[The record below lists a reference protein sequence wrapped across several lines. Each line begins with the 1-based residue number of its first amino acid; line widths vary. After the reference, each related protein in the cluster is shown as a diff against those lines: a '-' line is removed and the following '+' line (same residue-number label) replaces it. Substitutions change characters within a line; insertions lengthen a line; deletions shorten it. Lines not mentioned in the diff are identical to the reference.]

1 MYLDYYKLTEP
12 PFLLTPD
19 PKFLY
24 LSKAHS
30 RAITFMEY
38 AVMNCDGFA
47 VITGEVGSG
56 KTTLISKLLM
66 GLDEDTI
73 IARIYHTHV
82 DSIEFMQSLL
92 EEFGIKNYGDTKV
105 SLISQINNYLI
116 DSYAANKKIILII
129 DEAQNLSDN
138 VLEEIRLLT
147 DLETNNEKLMNLILV
162 GQPELNDTLDQPHLE
177 QLVQRIRFRFHI
189 GPLSELEMDQ
199 YICHRL
205 KVAGARS
212 DIFTRNSIPV
222 LFEYSGGIPRLINAL
237 CDVVLICG
245 AAEGKKS
252 TDDQVVHTALG
263 ELEWKPFDE
272 RYKNHEQKIRPRRG
286 SLESGDHDFNEL
298 NSRINKFIKA
308 QSRYAEEM
316 KHILTRLE
324 VKLDAHEDKLISLV
338 NEIRSEHNSDYL
350 KQRVLNDTGL

>member
-1 MYLDYYKLTEP
+1 MYLDYFKLSEP

-24 LSKAHS
+24 LSKSHS

-116 DSYAANKKIILII
+116 ESYAANKKIILIV

-162 GQPELNDTLDQPHLE
+162 GQPELNDTLDRPHLE

-199 YICHRL
+199 YIYHRL

-212 DIFTRNSIPV
+212 EIFTRNSMSV
-222 LFEYSGGIPRLINAL
+222 LYQYTGGIPRLINAL

-245 AAEGKKS
+245 SAEGKKT
-252 TDDQVVHTALG
+252 TDAKVVHTALN
-263 ELEWKPFDE
+263 ELEWKPFNE
-272 RYKNHEQKIRPRRG
+272 RYKDYDKKIHRHRANQG
-286 SLESGDHDFNEL
+286 SGANDFSEL
-298 NSRINKFIKA
+298 DAKISKFIKA
-308 QSRYAEEM
+308 QIRYTDEM
-316 KHILTRLE
+316 KHIMTRME
-324 VKLDAHEDKLISLV
+324 VKLEAYEDKLAALTKEIKSL
-338 NEIRSEHNSDYL
+338 
-350 KQRVLNDTGL
+350 KK

>member
-24 LSKAHS
+24 LSKSHS

-66 GLDEDTI
+66 RLDEDTI

-92 EEFGIKNYGDTKV
+92 EEFGIKDYGDTKV
-105 SLISQINNYLI
+105 ALINQINTYLI
-116 DSYAANKKIILII
+116 DSYAQNKKIILIV

-138 VLEEIRLLT
+138 LLEEIRLLT

-162 GQPELNDTLDQPHLE
+162 GQPELNETLDQPHLE

-199 YICHRL
+199 YIHHRL
-205 KVAGARS
+205 KVAGTRNE
-212 DIFTRNSIPV
+212 IFTRNSIPI
-222 LFEYSGGIPRLINAL
+222 LYQYTGGIPRLINAL

-245 AAEGKKS
+245 SADGKKS
-252 TDDQVVHTALG
+252 TDARVVQTAIN

-272 RYKNHEQKIRPRRG
+272 RYRNYDKKIRPRRRNV
-286 SLESGDHDFNEL
+286 ESAPNDFSEL
-298 NSRINKFIKA
+298 DSKISKFIKA
-308 QSRYAEEM
+308 QSRHTDEM
-316 KHILTRLE
+316 KHIIMRLE
-324 VKLDAHEDKLISLV
+324 VKLDAYEDKLVALTKGIKA
-338 NEIRSEHNSDYL
+338 L
-350 KQRVLNDTGL
+350 K